1 MKVFGLLRLRRFRAG
16 FRLLIAVVLG
26 SWVAA
31 CATFDFQANQSRKY
45 IRENNP
51 DQVLS
56 QLKERAWKESD
67 DQLVYLFDYGMA
79 AQIAGKYEESNRALL
94 LADQLSEV
102 KDYHSLSRISGSL
115 LLNEGMVQYKGEDYE
130 KVILNAILALNF
142 LMLNDH
148 DAALVETRK
157 LNQKLYKY
165 KFEAKKDYEQN
176 PFAYYLAAMIWESD
190 RKWDDAYIDY
200 KKTYELNPDFAYL
213 KEDLI
218 RLAQLSNREDELK
231 KWRKSFPDIKVK
243 SEWKDKAYG
252 EIVFIF
258 QQGWS
263 PQKRP
268 DPASPRMPRLFP
280 LHSLTQQALISLE
293 GGPEEKTRTIYSLEA
308 TALKT
313 LGDQYAA
320 LAAKRV
326 AGIAAKAVMADQI
339 RQKNSALGDLA
350 WIGMNLMDRA
360 DTRQWSTLPET
371 FQVARLWVKAGN
383 YKVKLAGLTS
393 SGVNSGE
400 AHAPIEVIVKP
411 GQKSFLTWRSVR

>member
-190 RKWDDAYIDY
+190 RKWDDAYISFE
-200 KKTYELNPDFAYL
+200 KTYKLNPDIPYL

-218 RLAQLSNREDELK
+218 RAAINARRYDTAKEWEQRFKIKAKPAWQNK
-231 KWRKSFPDIKVK
+231 KQ
-243 SEWKDKAYG
+243 G
-252 EIVFIF
+252 EIVLIHL
-258 QQGWS
+258 QGWG
-263 PQKRP
+263 PRKRP
-268 DPASPRMPRLFP
+268 NPRWHRIPVLRP
-280 LHSLTQQALISLE
+280 VPSYTKGAQLE
-293 GGPEEKTRTIYSLEA
+293 VVGVGKENSQKVYDLEKVAI
-308 TALKT
+308 KT
-313 LGDQYAA
+313 LDDQYAPLIA
-320 LAAKRV
+320 KRIAAVAAKEV
-326 AGIAAKAVMADQI
+326 LADQV
-339 RQKNSALGDLA
+339 RQKNEALGAILGFA
-350 WIGMNLMDRA
+350 LQATDRA
-360 DTRQWSTLPET
+360 DLRQWSTLPESLQIAKMRVPPGT
-371 FQVARLWVKAGN
+371 
-383 YKVKLAGLTS
+383 YKVRARGLNAAEEPNDES
-393 SGVNSGE
+393 M
-400 AHAPIEVIVKP
+400 PEVEVVVKP
-411 GQKSFLTWRSVR
+411 GRKTFIAFRTYQ